1 MGKAFGIRAR
11 PEPAPQLLAASTAE
25 PLAECLLT
33 MLAVETPR
41 ERDWLGVFSLTGAV
55 SSLART
61 SGPRL
66 SDESVLHIEIRG
78 WFSPR
83 GKPLLFVLRRRFS
96 VAGRILRGAN
106 RRRPGRASTM
116 GVRVWRPVV

>member
-78 WFSPR
+78 CSR
-83 GKPLLFVLRRRFS
+83 LVANHSYSCYAGASVLRAEYCAALI
-96 VAGRILRGAN
+96 VAGPGAQA
-106 RRRPGRASTM
+106 RWA
-116 GVRVWRPVV
+116 